1 MLLLI
6 GFKETEL
13 AILKENLAFDLYPI
27 SDAARSILLQEVI
40 DNIEQYTG
48 DSLWHE
54 QKFVLMHDLDNEGIK
69 HTLSVFKKLGMRD
82 VIFATTTPTSLSWT
96 LENLLKELIE
106 EHEYF
111 RKQKGR

>member
-6 GFKETEL
+6 GFKESEL
-13 AILKENLAFDLYPI
+13 AILKESLAFDLYPI
-27 SDAARSILLQEVI
+27 SESARSILLQEVI
-40 DNIEQYTG
+40 GNIEQYTG

-54 QKFVLMHDLDNEGIK
+54 QKFVLMHELTNDDIK
-69 HTLSVFKKLGMRD
+69 NVLSVFKKLGMRD

-96 LENLLKELIE
+96 LENLLKELLE